1 MPSADAP
8 LVRGAAIPTAVA
20 GVAAVAAATVLAGA
34 KGLYGA
40 LFALLLVMA
49 FFSFGQIA
57 IDRLTRNNPQM
68 MLAVAMCVYMTQ
80 ILAVGIVLAFFK
92 GTTLFDTKVFG
103 FAVLGLTAVW
113 TVGVVRAAMKAKI
126 FYVVAQSADESVTA
140 PERQP

>member
-20 GVAAVAAATVLAGA
+20 GVAAVAAATAVAGA

-40 LFALLLVMA
+40 LFATLLVMA

-57 IDRLTRNNPQM
+57 IDRLSRNNPQM
-68 MLAVAMCVYMTQ
+68 MLPVAMVVYMTQ
-80 ILAVGIVLAFFK
+80 VLAVGIVLALFK

-103 FAVLGLTAVW
+103 FTVLGCTAVW
-113 TVGVVRAAMKAKI
+113 TVFIVRTGMKAKI
-126 FYVVAQSADESVTA
+126 FYVVPESTGEPVVST
-140 PERQP
+140 ERQP